1 LTRAGAA
8 RGCALQWP
16 SFGNRRFHIEAS
28 VIRHALAALA
38 VLVLLVP
45 AAAGGQDSV
54 SAADAAPFLGEWV
67 LALEGAN
74 GPGKFNLSLRVEDD
88 AVTGDI
94 GSEQLATQ
102 KFTSISKNA
111 GKGLSLAFAF
121 PYEGM
126 TVDAIVS
133 LVPGTEGK
141 MDAGIDFAGG
151 AYTMSGTATKKE

>member
-1 LTRAGAA
+1 MPAVSGTIPFD
-8 RGCALQWP
+8 C
-16 SFGNRRFHIEAS
+16 EDS
-28 VIRHALAALA
+28 VIRHARAVLAA
-38 VLVLLVP
+38 LVLLVP
-45 AAAGGQDSV
+45 ASASSQDIV

-74 GPGKFNLSLRVEDD
+74 GPGTFNLSLRVEND

-94 GSEQLATQ
+94 GGEQLATQ
-102 KFTSISKNA
+102 KFTSITKNA
-111 GKGLSLAFAF
+111 GTGLSLAFSF

-126 TVDAIVS
+126 TVDALVS

-151 AYTMSGTATKKE
+151 AYTMSGTAAKKE

>member
-1 LTRAGAA
+1 
-8 RGCALQWP
+8 
-16 SFGNRRFHIEAS
+16 
-28 VIRHALAALA
+28 VIRNALAALA

-45 AAAGGQDSV
+45 TAASSQDSV

-74 GPGKFNLSLRVEDD
+74 GPGKFNLALRVEND
-88 AVTGDI
+88 AVSGDI
-94 GSEQLATQ
+94 SGEQLAIQ
-102 KFTSISKNA
+102 KFNSITKNA
-111 GKGLSLAFAF
+111 GKGLSLSFTF

-133 LVPGTEGK
+133 LVPATEGK

-151 AYTMSGTATKKE
+151 AYTMSGTAAKKE

>member
-67 LALEGAN
+67 LTLEGAN

-151 AYTMSGTATKKE
+151 AYTMSGTATKK

>member
-1 LTRAGAA
+1 MI
-8 RGCALQWP
+8 
-16 SFGNRRFHIEAS
+16 RRT
-28 VIRHALAALA
+28 LAALTL
-38 VLVLLVP
+38 LVLLVP
-45 AAAGGQDSV
+45 SAASSQATV

-74 GPGKFNLSLRVEDD
+74 GPGKFNLSLRVENDT
-88 AVTGDI
+88 VTGDI

-102 KFTSISKNA
+102 KFTTITKNA

-151 AYTMSGTATKKE
+151 AYTMSGTAAKKE